1 MPEYSTTPKKHF
13 FSKAAPADLNKCFYK
28 AGSNTR
34 IERVGFGLYV

>member
-13 FSKAAPADLNKCFYK
+13 FSKAAPTDLNKCFYK

-34 IERVGFGLYV
+34 IERVGFGIYV